1 MYFNNFK
8 PLLAELASDFDIGF
22 QNREAPT
29 FSPIEGK
36 YDISQLTV
44 AFWLRTS
51 DKRNK
56 GTPLSYANKHH
67 GKVDDNALVIADY
80 TSFDLTI
87 NNVTANLEFSANYGE
102 WHHVAITWS
111 SSNGQWIVYKDG
123 TELMRYASKLH
134 STLLTIHNFLRAS
147 QQSLFQIKCDVK
159 GTESA

>member
-1 MYFNNFK
+1 MANHSLF
-8 PLLAELASDFDIGF
+8 AELASDFDIGF

-29 FSPIEGK
+29 FSSVEGK
-36 YDISQLTV
+36 YDLSQFTV

-56 GTPLSYANKHH
+56 GTPLSYANKHN

-87 NNVTANLEFSANYGE
+87 NNVTANLDFSANDGE

-111 SSNGQWIVYKDG
+111 NSNGQWIAYKDG
-123 TELMRYASKLH
+123 TELKR
-134 STLLTIHNFLRAS
+134 
-147 QQSLFQIKCDVK
+147 
-159 GTESA
+159 